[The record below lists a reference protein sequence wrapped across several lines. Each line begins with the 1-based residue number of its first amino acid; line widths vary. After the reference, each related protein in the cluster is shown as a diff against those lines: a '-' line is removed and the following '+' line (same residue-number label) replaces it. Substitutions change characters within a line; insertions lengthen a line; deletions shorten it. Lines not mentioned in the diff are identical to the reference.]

1 MKKMVANS
9 RVNGGREMNN
19 IQLGTSQSRGYES
32 VNLEVKGTQE
42 FLGKEI
48 PVIYGGFG
56 SNQKVVLAKTI
67 AEIHEM
73 ETKHI
78 NELINRN
85 IKRFKGGIDIT
96 DLGVVL
102 NDTELKGLG
111 FTQQA
116 VNSYKGLR
124 AKGQGGNIYL
134 LSERGYVKLIKIMDS
149 DLAWD
154 IHEQLVDEYFSM
166 REEKEKQ
173 KPVSQLDAIIAGLQA
188 TKELQEKMAVVE
200 QVQVQ
205 QEKAIQNIRNVVAI
219 NTTDWRKD
227 TTNIINRIAMSR
239 EGGADNIHTI
249 RKESYDLLEKRAN
262 CKLSVRRKNLQ
273 RVMLENGVSK
283 SKVDKVSYLDVI
295 DRDNRLKEIYIAI
308 VKEMAIKYNVA

>member
-1 MKKMVANS
+1 
-9 RVNGGREMNN
+9 MNN
-19 IQLGTSQSRGYES
+19 INLGTSQSRGYEN

-56 SNQKVVLAKTI
+56 TNQKVVLAKTI
-67 AEIHEM
+67 AEIHGM
-73 ETKHI
+73 ETKHV

-85 IKRFKGGIDIT
+85 IKRFKVGIGIM

-116 VNSYKGLR
+116 LNSYKGLR

-134 LSERGYVKLIKIMDS
+134 LSERGYAKLIKIMDS

-154 IHEQLVDEYFSM
+154 IHDQLMDEYFSM

-173 KPVSQLDAIIAGLQA
+173 KPVLQLDAIIAGLQA

-205 QEKAIQNIRNVVAI
+205 QEKAIQNIRNVVAV

-239 EGGADNIHTI
+239 DGGADNIHII

>member
-1 MKKMVANS
+1 MSN
-9 RVNGGREMNN
+9 VN
-19 IQLGTSQSRGYES
+19 IKPLYSRGYEN

-67 AEIHEM
+67 AEIHGV
-73 ETKHI
+73 
-78 NELINRN
+78 NVGDINRRIN
-85 IKRFKGGIDIT
+85 DNRSRFRNDIDVI
-96 DLGVVL
+96 DLKVGYASDALL
-102 NDTELKGLG
+102 NLG
-111 FTQQA
+111 FNQSQINA
-116 VNSYKGLR
+116 SK
-124 AKGQGGNIYL
+124 NIYL
-134 LSERGYVKLIKIMDS
+134 LSERGYAKLIKIMDS
-149 DLAWD
+149 DLAWE
-154 IHEQLVDEYFSM
+154 IHDQLMDEYFSM
-166 REEKEKQ
+166 REEKS

-188 TKELQEKMAVVE
+188 TKELQEKMVVVE

-205 QEKAIQNIRNVVAI
+205 QQQAIQNIRNVVAI

-239 EGGADNIHTI
+239 DGGPDNIQTV
-249 RKESYDLLEKRAN
+249 RKESYELLEKRAN

-283 SKVDKVSYLDVI
+283 SKVDKVTYLDVI
-295 DRDNRLKEIYIAI
+295 ERDNRLKEIYVAI

>member
-1 MKKMVANS
+1 MS
-9 RVNGGREMNN
+9 N
-19 IQLGTSQSRGYES
+19 INITPFYSKGYEN

-56 SNQKVVLAKTI
+56 SNQKVVSAKTV
-67 AEIHEM
+67 AEIHGM
-73 ETKHI
+73 EVKHV
-78 NELINRN
+78 NELINNN
-85 IKRFKGGIDIT
+85 IKRFKEGIDIIDVINDYNFKVVVN
-96 DLGVVL
+96 DLG
-102 NDTELKGLG
+102 LKGSNR
-111 FTQQA
+111 T
-116 VNSYKGLR
+116 K
-124 AKGQGGNIYL
+124 NIYL
-134 LSERGYVKLIKIMDS
+134 LSERGYAKLIKIMDS
-149 DLAWD
+149 DLAWE
-154 IHEQLVDEYFSM
+154 IHDQLMDEYFSM
-166 REEKEKQ
+166 REEKS

-188 TKELQEKMAVVE
+188 TKELQEKMVVVE

-205 QEKAIQNIRNVVAI
+205 QQQAIENIRNVVAI

-239 EGGADNIHTI
+239 DGGADNIHII

-283 SKVDKVSYLDVI
+283 SKVDKITYLDVI
-295 DRDNRLKEIYIAI
+295 ERDNRLKEIYIAI

>member
-1 MKKMVANS
+1 
-9 RVNGGREMNN
+9 MNN
-19 IQLGTSQSRGYES
+19 INLGTSQSRGYEN

-56 SNQKVVLAKTI
+56 TNQKVVLAKTI
-67 AEIHEM
+67 AEIHGM
-73 ETKHI
+73 ETKHV

-85 IKRFKGGIDIT
+85 IKRFKVGIGIM

-116 VNSYKGLR
+116 LNSYKGLR

-134 LSERGYVKLIKIMDS
+134 LSERGYAKLIKIMDS

-154 IHEQLVDEYFSM
+154 IHDQLMDEYFSM

-205 QEKAIQNIRNVVAI
+205 QEKAIQNIRNVVAV

-239 EGGADNIHTI
+239 DGGADNIHII

-308 VKEMAIKYNVA
+308 VKEMD

>member
-1 MKKMVANS
+1 MS
-9 RVNGGREMNN
+9 N
-19 IQLGTSQSRGYES
+19 INITPFYLKGYENA
-32 VNLEVKGTQE
+32 NLEIKGTQE

-67 AEIHEM
+67 AEIHE
-73 ETKHI
+73 EEVKVTNQRI
-78 NELINRN
+78 NMNRN
-85 IKRFKGGIDIT
+85 RFKDGVDLID
-96 DLGVVL
+96 
-102 NDTELKGLG
+102 LKEVNQIDHNLLKDFG
-111 FTQQA
+111 FTQMQI
-116 VNSYKGLR
+116 
-124 AKGQGGNIYL
+124 AKANNIYL
-134 LSERGYVKLIKIMDS
+134 LSERGYAKLIKIMDS
-149 DLAWD
+149 DLAWE
-154 IHEQLVDEYFSM
+154 IHDQLMDEYFSM
-166 REEKEKQ
+166 REEKS

-188 TKELQEKMAVVE
+188 TKELQEKMVVVE

-205 QEKAIQNIRNVVAI
+205 QQQAIQNIRNVVAI

-227 TTNIINRIAMSR
+227 TTDIINRIAMSR
-239 EGGADNIHTI
+239 DGGADNIHII

-273 RVMLENGVSK
+273 RVMLENGASK
-283 SKVDKVSYLDVI
+283 SKVDKVNYLDVI

>member
-1 MKKMVANS
+1 MS
-9 RVNGGREMNN
+9 N
-19 IQLGTSQSRGYES
+19 INITPFHSKGYEN

-56 SNQKVVLAKTI
+56 AGQKVVLAKTI
-67 AEIHEM
+67 AEIHE
-73 ETKHI
+73 TDSRTI
-78 NELINRN
+78 NQTINRN
-85 IKRFKGGIDIT
+85 INRFKQGIDVI
-96 DLGVVL
+96 DLGITMS
-102 NDTELKGLG
+102 DTELKEFG

-116 VNSYKGLR
+116 LNSYKGLR

-134 LSERGYVKLIKIMDS
+134 LSERGYAKLIKIMDS
-149 DLAWD
+149 DLAWE
-154 IHEQLVDEYFSM
+154 IHDQLMDEYFSM
-166 REEKEKQ
+166 REEKS

-188 TKELQEKMAVVE
+188 TKELQEKMVVVE

-205 QEKAIQNIRNVVAI
+205 QQQAIENIRNVVAI

-239 EGGADNIHTI
+239 DGGAENIQAI

-283 SKVDKVSYLDVI
+283 SKVDKVTYLDVI
-295 DRDNRLKEIYIAI
+295 ERDNRLKEIYIAI

>member
-1 MKKMVANS
+1 
-9 RVNGGREMNN
+9 
-19 IQLGTSQSRGYES
+19 
-32 VNLEVKGTQE
+32 
-42 FLGKEI
+42 
-48 PVIYGGFG
+48 
-56 SNQKVVLAKTI
+56 
-67 AEIHEM
+67 M
-73 ETKHI
+73 ETKHV

-85 IKRFKGGIDIT
+85 IKRFKVGIGIM

-116 VNSYKGLR
+116 LNSYKGLR

-134 LSERGYVKLIKIMDS
+134 LSERGYAKLIKIMDS

-154 IHEQLVDEYFSM
+154 IHDQLMDEYFSM

-205 QEKAIQNIRNVVAI
+205 QEKAIQNIRNVVAV

-239 EGGADNIHTI
+239 DGGADNIHII

>member
-1 MKKMVANS
+1 
-9 RVNGGREMNN
+9 MNN
-19 IQLGTSQSRGYES
+19 INLGTSQSRGYEN
-32 VNLEVKGTQE
+32 VNLEVNGTQE

-56 SNQKVVLAKTI
+56 TNQKVVLAKTI
-67 AEIHEM
+67 AEIHGM
-73 ETKHI
+73 ETKHV

-85 IKRFKGGIDIT
+85 IKRFKVGIGIM

-116 VNSYKGLR
+116 LNSYKGLR

-134 LSERGYVKLIKIMDS
+134 LSERGYAKLIKIMDS

-154 IHEQLVDEYFSM
+154 IHDQLMDEYFSM

-205 QEKAIQNIRNVVAI
+205 QEKAIQNIRNVVAV

-239 EGGADNIHTI
+239 DGGADNIHII

>member
-1 MKKMVANS
+1 
-9 RVNGGREMNN
+9 MNN
-19 IQLGTSQSRGYES
+19 INLGTSQSRGYED
-32 VNLEVKGTQE
+32 VNLEVKGAQE

-48 PVIYGGFG
+48 PIIYGGFG

-67 AEIHEM
+67 AEIHEV
-73 ETKHI
+73 ETKYI
-78 NELINRN
+78 NKLINN
-85 IKRFKGGIDIT
+85 NQNRFKDGIDVI
-96 DLGVVL
+96 DLKTGSSKELVL
-102 NDTELKGLG
+102 RLG
-111 FTQQA
+111 FTNAQWG
-116 VNSYKGLR
+116 N
-124 AKGQGGNIYL
+124 AKNIYL

-154 IHEQLVDEYFSM
+154 IHEQLVDEYFLM

-227 TTNIINRIAMSR
+227 TTIIINKISATLDGDYQFVR
-239 EGGADNIHTI
+239 N
-249 RKESYDLLEKRAN
+249 KSYELLEQRAK
-262 CKLSVRRKNLQ
+262 CKLSVRQTNLKRQ
-273 RVMLENGVSK
+273 MLENGCSK
-283 SKVDKVSYLDVI
+283 SKVDKVSKLDVI
-295 DRDNRLKEIYIAI
+295 DNDNRLKEIYIAV

>member
-1 MKKMVANS
+1 MS
-9 RVNGGREMNN
+9 N
-19 IQLGTSQSRGYES
+19 INITPFHSKGYEKA
-32 VNLEVKGTQE
+32 NLEVKGTQE

-67 AEIHEM
+67 AEIHGANVGNINQR
-73 ETKHI
+73 I
-78 NELINRN
+78 NENRN
-85 IKRFKGGIDIT
+85 RFKDGIDII
-96 DLGVVL
+96 DLKISYTSDVSL
-102 NDTELKGLG
+102 NLG
-111 FTQQA
+111 FNQSQINA
-116 VNSYKGLR
+116 SK
-124 AKGQGGNIYL
+124 NIYL
-134 LSERGYVKLIKIMDS
+134 LSERGYAKLIKIMDS

-154 IHEQLVDEYFSM
+154 IHDQLMDEYFSM
-166 REEKEKQ
+166 REEKEQQQRMSMEDIIIYQMEQSKLMKQ
-173 KPVSQLDAIIAGLQA
+173 QIDEAKTHALEA
-188 TKELQEKMAVVE
+188 
-200 QVQVQ
+200 
-205 QEKAIQNIRNVVAI
+205 KAEIQNIRNVVAI

-239 EGGADNIHTI
+239 DGGADNIHTI

-283 SKVDKVSYLDVI
+283 SKADKVSYLDVI
-295 DRDNRLKEIYIAI
+295 ERDNRLKEIYVAI

>member
-1 MKKMVANS
+1 MS
-9 RVNGGREMNN
+9 N
-19 IQLGTSQSRGYES
+19 INITPFHSKGYENA
-32 VNLEVKGTQE
+32 NLEVRGTQE

-67 AEIHEM
+67 AEIHGM
-73 ETKHI
+73 ETKHV
-78 NELINRN
+78 NELINRSVH
-85 IKRFKGGIDIT
+85 RFKEGV
-96 DLGVVL
+96 DLLDLKVVVQ
-102 NDTELKGLG
+102 NDHNLLKDFG
-111 FTQQA
+111 FTQMQISKA
-116 VNSYKGLR
+116 N
-124 AKGQGGNIYL
+124 NIYL
-134 LSERGYVKLIKIMDS
+134 LSERGYAKLIKIMDS

-154 IHEQLVDEYFSM
+154 IHDQLMEEYFSM
-166 REEKEKQ
+166 REEKSR
-173 KPVSQLDAIIAGLQA
+173 PVSQLDAIIAGLQA
-188 TKELQEKMAVVE
+188 TKELQEKMVVVE

-205 QEKAIQNIRNVVAI
+205 QQQAIENIRNVVAI

-239 EGGADNIHTI
+239 DGGAENIQAI

-283 SKVDKVSYLDVI
+283 SKVDKVTYLDVI
-295 DRDNRLKEIYIAI
+295 ERDNRLKEIYVAI

>member
-1 MKKMVANS
+1 
-9 RVNGGREMNN
+9 MNN
-19 IQLGTSQSRGYES
+19 INLGTSQSRGYEN

-56 SNQKVVLAKTI
+56 TNQKVVLAKTI
-67 AEIHEM
+67 AEIHGM
-73 ETKHI
+73 ETKHV

-85 IKRFKGGIDIT
+85 IKRFKVGIGIM

-116 VNSYKGLR
+116 LNSYKGLR

-134 LSERGYVKLIKIMDS
+134 LSERGYAKLIKIMDS
-149 DLAWD
+149 DLAWE
-154 IHEQLVDEYFSM
+154 IHDQLMDEYFSM
-166 REEKEKQ
+166 REEKS

-188 TKELQEKMAVVE
+188 TKELQEKMEVVE

-205 QEKAIQNIRNVVAI
+205 QQQAIQNIRNVVAI

-239 EGGADNIHTI
+239 DGGADNIHII

>member
-1 MKKMVANS
+1 MS
-9 RVNGGREMNN
+9 N
-19 IQLGTSQSRGYES
+19 INITPFHSKGYEN

-56 SNQKVVLAKTI
+56 AGQKVVLAKTI
-67 AEIHEM
+67 AEIHE
-73 ETKHI
+73 TDSRTI
-78 NELINRN
+78 NQTINRN
-85 IKRFKGGIDIT
+85 INRFKQGIDVI
-96 DLGVVL
+96 DLGITMS
-102 NDTELKGLG
+102 DTELKEFG

-116 VNSYKGLR
+116 LNSYKGLR

-134 LSERGYVKLIKIMDS
+134 LSERGYAKLIKIMDS
-149 DLAWD
+149 DLAWE
-154 IHEQLVDEYFSM
+154 IHDQLMDEYFSM
-166 REEKEKQ
+166 REEKS

-188 TKELQEKMAVVE
+188 TKELQEKMVVVE

-205 QEKAIQNIRNVVAI
+205 QQQAIENIRNVVAI

-239 EGGADNIHTI
+239 DGGAENIQAI

-283 SKVDKVSYLDVI
+283 SKVDKVTYLDVI
-295 DRDNRLKEIYIAI
+295 ERDNRLKEIYIAI
-308 VKEMAIKYNVA
+308 VTSTYYPNEDMQS

>member
-1 MKKMVANS
+1 MS
-9 RVNGGREMNN
+9 N
-19 IQLGTSQSRGYES
+19 INITPFYSKGYEN

-56 SNQKVVLAKTI
+56 SNQKVVSAKTV
-67 AEIHEM
+67 AEIHGM
-73 ETKHI
+73 EVKHV
-78 NELINRN
+78 NELINNN
-85 IKRFKGGIDIT
+85 IKRFKEGIDIIDVINDDNFKVVVN
-96 DLGVVL
+96 DLG
-102 NDTELKGLG
+102 LKGSNR
-111 FTQQA
+111 T
-116 VNSYKGLR
+116 K
-124 AKGQGGNIYL
+124 NIYL
-134 LSERGYVKLIKIMDS
+134 LSERGYAKLIKIMDS
-149 DLAWD
+149 DLAWE
-154 IHEQLVDEYFSM
+154 IHDQLMDEYFSM
-166 REEKEKQ
+166 REEKS

-188 TKELQEKMAVVE
+188 TKELQEKMVVVE

-205 QEKAIQNIRNVVAI
+205 QQQAIENIRNVVAI

-239 EGGADNIHTI
+239 DGGAENIHII

-283 SKVDKVSYLDVI
+283 SKVDKITYLDVI
-295 DRDNRLKEIYIAI
+295 ERDNRLKEIYIAI

>member
-1 MKKMVANS
+1 
-9 RVNGGREMNN
+9 MNN
-19 IQLGTSQSRGYES
+19 INITPFYSKGYEN

-67 AEIHEM
+67 AEIHGM
-73 ETKHI
+73 ETKHV

-85 IKRFKGGIDIT
+85 IGRFRGEIDIM

-102 NDTELKGLG
+102 NDTKLKEFG

-116 VNSYKGLR
+116 LNSYKGLR

-134 LSERGYVKLIKIMDS
+134 LSERGYAKLIKIMDS
-149 DLAWD
+149 DLAWE
-154 IHEQLVDEYFSM
+154 IHDQLMDEYFSM
-166 REEKEKQ
+166 REEKS

-188 TKELQEKMAVVE
+188 TKELQEKMEVVE

-205 QEKAIQNIRNVVAI
+205 QQQAIQNIRDVVAI

-239 EGGADNIHTI
+239 DGGAENIQAI

-283 SKVDKVSYLDVI
+283 SKVDKVTYLDVI
-295 DRDNRLKEIYIAI
+295 ERDNRLKEIYIAI

>member
-1 MKKMVANS
+1 MS
-9 RVNGGREMNN
+9 N
-19 IQLGTSQSRGYES
+19 INITPFYSKGFEN

-67 AEIHEM
+67 AEIHGMPVSE
-73 ETKHI
+73 
-78 NELINRN
+78 INRNINNN
-85 IKRFKGGIDIT
+85 IKRFKDGVDIV
-96 DLGVVL
+96 DLKQMGDAHTFS
-102 NDTELKGLG
+102 NLG
-111 FTQQA
+111 FTKAQWGNA
-116 VNSYKGLR
+116 N
-124 AKGQGGNIYL
+124 NIYL
-134 LSERGYVKLIKIMDS
+134 LSERGYAKLIKIMDS
-149 DLAWD
+149 DLAWE
-154 IHEQLVDEYFSM
+154 IHDQLMDEYFSM
-166 REEKEKQ
+166 REEKS

-188 TKELQEKMAVVE
+188 TKELQEKMEVVE

-205 QEKAIQNIRNVVAI
+205 QQQAIQNIRNVVAI

-239 EGGADNIHTI
+239 DGGADNIQTI
-249 RKESYDLLEKRAN
+249 RKESYELLEKRAN